1 MRVIWTDKHRT
12 IWDEDNKPREKFECF
27 ECTSQWGIQ
36 NTRTQPK
43 LLAVEDFLIL
53 VNKMNG
59 GELSQMCKNAGL
71 HPRGPD
77 SALRERLLALVE
89 EEVEEVEEE
98 SPDEGDLESKTIR
111 ELRDLAREH
120 NVTYSG
126 LNKSELALALEE
138 KLTAPDDGEEGGEE

>member
-59 GELSQMCKNAGL
+59 AELSQMCKNAGL

-89 EEVEEVEEE
+89 KEEVEEE
-98 SPDEGDLESKTIR
+98 SPDEGDLENKTIR